1 MVSPMAFPTEAEEQI
16 RNAVLSIC
24 QDHVRKTVDAV
35 RELALMIDDYI
46 SGQGKKNL
54 DDHLLHIKELK
65 DEADDLKKAILAEL
79 AERGMLLMSREALLK
94 LVIEVNSLANSSEAI
109 AFRIGQLN
117 KSKREIKESI
127 KSSLLALG
135 KNVLK
140 AVTALRQTIFALKY
154 DRSQALNLAK
164 DVDTAEY
171 VVDEIYRNLDA
182 EIIESKMDFATII
195 VLREIASSLEGLTDK
210 IEDAADAVRIL
221 ALGL

>member
-1 MVSPMAFPTEAEEQI
+1 MVSCLAFPTEAEEQI

-24 QDHVRKTVDAV
+24 QDHIRKTVETV
-35 RELALMIDDYI
+35 RELALMLDDYV
-46 SGQGKKNL
+46 SEQGKKNL

-65 DEADDLKKAILAEL
+65 DEVDDLKKGILAEL

-94 LVIEVNSLANSSEAI
+94 LVIEVNSIANSSEAI
-109 AFRIGQLN
+109 AFRIVQLN
-117 KSKREIKESI
+117 KSKREIKENI

-154 DRSQALNLAK
+154 DRAQALILAK

-210 IEDAADAVRIL
+210 IEDAADAVRVL

>member
-1 MVSPMAFPTEAEEQI
+1 MAFPTEAEEQI
-16 RNAVLSIC
+16 RGAVLSIC
-24 QDHVRKTVDAV
+24 QDHIRKTVEAV

-46 SGQGKKNL
+46 SGQSKKNL
-54 DDHLLHIKELK
+54 DDHLLRIKELK
-65 DEADDLKKAILAEL
+65 DEADDLKRAILTEL

-109 AFRIGQLN
+109 AFRIGQLS

-154 DRSQALNLAK
+154 DRAQALDLAK

-182 EIIESKMDFATII
+182 EIIESKLDFATII